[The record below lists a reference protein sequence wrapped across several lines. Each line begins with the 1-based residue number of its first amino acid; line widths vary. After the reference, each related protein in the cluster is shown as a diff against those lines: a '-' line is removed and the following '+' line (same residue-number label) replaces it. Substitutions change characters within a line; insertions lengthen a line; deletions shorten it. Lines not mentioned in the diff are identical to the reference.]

1 MKKNSKNHLGFTMI
15 ELLVVVAILGFLAA
29 VVFRNIAPAQTAGNV
44 KIAADD
50 IGEIDKGANRYARGR
65 IDQYTNAS
73 IEILSDDEYIS
84 QEFGDGT
91 SRNPWGG
98 DYTVEVGSEVYKYV
112 ITVTNVPDQACE
124 QLADMYYDAGATCA
138 TGVVTINRG

>member
-1 MKKNSKNHLGFTMI
+1 MKNSKINSGFTLV
-15 ELLVVVAILGFLAA
+15 EVLVVIAILGFFASII
-29 VVFRNIAPAQTAGNV
+29 FRNIAPAQTAGNV

-50 IGEIDKGANRYARGR
+50 ISEIDKGANRYARGR

-84 QEFGDGT
+84 KEFGDGT
-91 SRNPWGG
+91 NRNPWGG
-98 DYTVEVGSEVYKYV
+98 DYTIDVGSEVYKYV
-112 ITVTNVPDQACE
+112 ITVTNIPDQACE
-124 QLADMYYDAGATCA
+124 QLADMYYDSGATCA